1 MAARMTRAQSLVA
14 VIEQANRIAANTEL
28 DELLDQMLGLIIA
41 VTRAEAGTLYLYEE
55 ASDELVFTV
64 VHGSRASQGL
74 VGRRIAATRGIA
86 GATLR
91 HRAPLFVQD
100 VANDP
105 RWERS
110 FGELTELQLRT
121 MYSLPL
127 LLRAAPVGVVQ
138 IFNLPAESCDDAEE
152 LALIELLCSRLVTEV
167 EKARLLA
174 EAGRR
179 EKRQRALTQII
190 SDLTTTLDRDEL
202 LDRIMA
208 HACELLDVE
217 ATSIWLR
224 DAASG
229 DLVLHLATGER
240 RERMRA
246 QRVPARQGIIG
257 HVVHTGEA
265 VVSNDVRD
273 DPRFYRQTDAS
284 SGFVTR
290 AIIGVPLRA
299 PRIELGGERGTL
311 AEAVIGGAQALNPRD
326 GRRFGDEDLQLFQ
339 SLAGQAATVI
349 RLSQLYTDVWALST
363 RIIDAITGAI
373 DLKDPDTR
381 GHSQRVSDFSV
392 AIAQELGLSDDEV
405 FNIRIASKLHDV
417 GKIRVPDAIL
427 QKRDKLT
434 EEEFGE
440 IRRHPLYGLEF
451 LRENGLL
458 ELDLLRDSWTA
469 LAEHHERLNGT
480 GYPNQ
485 LAGDE
490 ISLVGRIV
498 AVADIFDAM
507 TSHRPYHDAHSAA
520 EAIAQLRGI
529 AGSHVDGDCVEAL
542 VRARAKGLIQTQ
554 DERVTP
560 PRAENPSR

>member
-1 MAARMTRAQSLVA
+1 
-14 VIEQANRIAANTEL
+14 
-28 DELLDQMLGLIIA
+28 
-41 VTRAEAGTLYLYEE
+41 
-55 ASDELVFTV
+55 
-64 VHGSRASQGL
+64 
-74 VGRRIAATRGIA
+74 
-86 GATLR
+86 
-91 HRAPLFVQD
+91 
-100 VANDP
+100 
-105 RWERS
+105 
-110 FGELTELQLRT
+110 
-121 MYSLPL
+121 
-127 LLRAAPVGVVQ
+127 
-138 IFNLPAESCDDAEE
+138 
-152 LALIELLCSRLVTEV
+152 
-167 EKARLLA
+167 
-174 EAGRR
+174 
-179 EKRQRALTQII
+179 
-190 SDLTTTLDRDEL
+190 
-202 LDRIMA
+202 
-208 HACELLDVE
+208 
-217 ATSIWLR
+217 
-224 DAASG
+224 
-229 DLVLHLATGER
+229 
-240 RERMRA
+240 
-246 QRVPARQGIIG
+246 
-257 HVVHTGEA
+257 
-265 VVSNDVRD
+265 
-273 DPRFYRQTDAS
+273 
-284 SGFVTR
+284 
-290 AIIGVPLRA
+290 
-299 PRIELGGERGTL
+299 
-311 AEAVIGGAQALNPRD
+311 VIGGAQALNPRD